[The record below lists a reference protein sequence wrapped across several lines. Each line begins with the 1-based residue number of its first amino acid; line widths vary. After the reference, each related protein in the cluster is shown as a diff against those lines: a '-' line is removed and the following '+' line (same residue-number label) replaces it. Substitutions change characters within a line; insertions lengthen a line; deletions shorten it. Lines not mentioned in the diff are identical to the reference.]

1 MNLTVNSHYTCQQ
14 SQFPQPAY
22 HQPGHCGSQYESPL
36 GQRRPGVGAMIGG
49 IVGGSSGLVFG
60 IIGGAAY
67 YMKKKKRSLGGTNGP

>member
-1 MNLTVNSHYTCQQ
+1 
-14 SQFPQPAY
+14 
-22 HQPGHCGSQYESPL
+22 
-36 GQRRPGVGAMIGG
+36 MIGG